1 MLEMNALKRTLQYAG
16 VSLLGAGARFTEDKS
31 KLNQALNKRM
41 AEKMA
46 GMKGVPLKICQVLGM
61 SEEQGREIHRHA
73 QVNLEPM
80 PRDQVL
86 DVIYENAPQL
96 IRNGQLMDDHT
107 CASLGQVNH
116 LKCADGKEYAVK
128 IQYPESSHNL
138 NLDDKAFKLMT
149 NSFSGFANGFNLKD
163 YQKTLSQE
171 LKQELDYMREMEMQH
186 EFYRVFSVEADIIIP
201 LSYKRFSSRSCL
213 VMDWQS
219 SMPVDEFLQV
229 ASEDQCKIANKL
241 ITNFYMTS
249 IFRHG
254 LLHADPNPG
263 NFGFRIVNNRVQ
275 LVVYDF
281 GAVIKL
287 NKRQH
292 HDLLALFKAAVSKSN
307 PLPALLSVGFN
318 YDLLLPLKEK
328 LSAMMMVLLEPF
340 ISEGKF
346 TYKTWQRKER
356 VKDILG
362 EDRWNF
368 MVAAPANLFLFMRS
382 INGLFY
388 YTNKLTGSI
397 YCRPLLEQMFNTF
410 KPELVKIE
418 QSFANDFPEDR
429 QRLSDN
435 MIISII
441 ENGSQ
446 KVKLTLPARAI
457 ENLPAFIPDDVAE
470 KMVYKGIDIPSL
482 VKKVRRNAYKPQSV
496 FELID
501 GSKEIS
507 VYLT

>member
-1 MLEMNALKRTLQYAG
+1 MNALKRTLQYAG
-16 VSLLGAGARFTEDKS
+16 VSLLGAGARFTEENS

-46 GMKGVPLKICQVLGM
+46 GMKGVPLKICQILGM
-61 SEEQGREIHRHA
+61 SENQSREIHRHA
-73 QVNLEPM
+73 QVNIDPIPEE
-80 PRDQVL
+80 QVL
-86 DVIYENAPQL
+86 SVIHENAPQL
-96 IRNGQLMDDHT
+96 IKQGQLMDDYK

-116 LKCADGKEYAVK
+116 LKCADGKEYAIK
-128 IQYPESSHNL
+128 IQYPESST
-138 NLDDKAFKLMT
+138 NLDLDEKAFKLMT
-149 NSFSGFANGFNLKD
+149 NSFGGFSNGFDLKD
-163 YQKTLSQE
+163 YQKTLSHE

-186 EFYRVFSVEADIIIP
+186 EFYRQFSVEADIIIP
-201 LSYKRFSSRSCL
+201 LSYKKFSSRTCL

-219 SMPVDEFLQV
+219 SMSVDEFLKI
-229 ASEDQCKIANKL
+229 ASEDQRKAANKL
-241 ITNFYMTS
+241 ITNFYVTS
-249 IFRHG
+249 IFKHG

-263 NFGFRIVNNRVQ
+263 NFGFRVVNNRVQ

-287 NKRQH
+287 DKRQH
-292 HDLLALFKAAVSKSN
+292 HDLLALFKTTMSKAN
-307 PLPALLSVGFN
+307 PLPALLAVGFN
-318 YDLLLPLKEK
+318 YDLLVPLKDK
-328 LSAMMMVLLEPF
+328 LAAMMMVLLEPF
-340 ISEGKF
+340 VSEGKF
-346 TYKTWQRKER
+346 NYETWQRKER

-362 EDRWNF
+362 EERWNF
-368 MVAAPANLFLFMRS
+368 MVAAPSDLFLFMRS

-397 YCRPLLEQMFNTF
+397 YCRPLLEQVFNIF
-410 KPELVKIE
+410 MPELTKIE
-418 QSFANDFPEDR
+418 QSFANDFPEETTK
-429 QRLSDN
+429 LSDC
-435 MIISII
+435 MIISIT

-457 ENLPAFIPDDVAE
+457 ENLPAFIPEDVAE
-470 KMVYKGIDIPSL
+470 KMVYKGVDIPSL